1 MRAGYLDSLRFFEN
15 PASNY
20 YSLFTS
26 VSELC
31 SSVLKASF
39 LYMLASTFSFVF
51 DRYAWT
57 IAQCRICGNHM
68 GWKFTATKK
77 DMSPQKFW
85 GLTRSALLPRIPE
98 TDDESGQDRSP
109 LLCL

>member
-1 MRAGYLDSLRFFEN
+1 
-15 PASNY
+15 
-20 YSLFTS
+20 
-26 VSELC
+26 
-31 SSVLKASF
+31 
-39 LYMLASTFSFVF
+39 MLGLTFCFVF
-51 DRYAWT
+51 GRYAWT

-98 TDDESGQDRSP
+98 AEEDSGHDRSP